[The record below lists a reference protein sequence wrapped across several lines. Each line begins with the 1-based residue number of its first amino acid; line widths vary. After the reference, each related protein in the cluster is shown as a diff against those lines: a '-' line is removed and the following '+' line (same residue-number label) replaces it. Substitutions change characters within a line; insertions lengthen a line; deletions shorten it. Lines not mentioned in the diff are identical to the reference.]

1 MKTWK
6 IFIGLGLIFAAIF
19 LILDAVGVVAPLLNV
34 VGGISAFEIIVG
46 ILLIALIIERIA
58 RGRFSSIFFLL
69 AFLFMLIEENIAYVC
84 KLEDD
89 NIINNWLLL
98 LIALLLTIGFSI
110 LFSSKKRRRN
120 HGISVEINGKSAES
134 NFGASTIYVDCEIFS
149 PAVIEN
155 NFGSCTVHF
164 ENVESYKGGETLK
177 VENNF
182 GSMLI
187 NVPENWIIKSNIENN
202 LGGTHVARN
211 DDKDGP
217 ILNIQ
222 GENNLGSLNI
232 RFI

>member
-89 NIINNWLLL
+89 NIINNWLLFLAAALADIAIGML
-98 LIALLLTIGFSI
+98 LP
-110 LFSSKKRRRN
+110 KK
-120 HGISVEINGKSAES
+120 KK
-134 NFGASTIYVDCEIFS
+134 IYRVK
-149 PAVIEN
+149 
-155 NFGSCTVHF
+155 
-164 ENVESYKGGETLK
+164 KGGVHIDTDGVHVGEHIHITSDGVDIK
-177 VENNF
+177 MMTTTMTTMTTMIISP
-182 GSMLI
+182 SMRTPLATQ
-187 NVPENWIIKSNIENN
+187 IIMP
-202 LGGTHVARN
+202 TQARTIIT
-211 DDKDGP
+211 
-217 ILNIQ
+217 IL
-222 GENNLGSLNI
+222 
-232 RFI
+232 